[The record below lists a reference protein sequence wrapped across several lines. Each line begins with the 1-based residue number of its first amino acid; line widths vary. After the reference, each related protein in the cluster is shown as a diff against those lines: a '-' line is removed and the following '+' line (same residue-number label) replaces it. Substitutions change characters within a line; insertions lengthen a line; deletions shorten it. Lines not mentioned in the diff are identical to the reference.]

1 MQSDPSYNYQR
12 VKAAIKQMQ
21 EDKSSEYITTSHDHP
36 TRITCDEVDETK
48 EMTCVKDLQDHA
60 I

>member
-21 EDKSSEYITTSHDHP
+21 EDKSSDTSHDHP